1 MIGLEKFNSLV
12 SLVEYFKDNDTCK
25 KFLIEPR
32 WNDGDFICPYSKH
45 HHCYKRADGL
55 FRCPKCRKISLY

>member
-25 KFLIEPR
+25 KFLIEQR
-32 WNDGDFICPYSKH
+32 WNDGDFICP
-45 HHCYKRADGL
+45 
-55 FRCPKCRKISLY
+55 

>member
-25 KFLIEPR
+25 KFLIE
-32 WNDGDFICPYSKH
+32 
-45 HHCYKRADGL
+45 
-55 FRCPKCRKISLY
+55 